1 MLPSLLPF
9 ERLHVT
15 VLVIACYLAVIISTV
30 VVQERLPAAPSRRG
44 KPGLNLDDA
53 WSDLQEL
60 ALVPHPFNSHTN
72 DEVGRYIAGR
82 LQSIQGDND
91 FITLDLEPTTNASW
105 YTPQDSSVTYMESRN
120 IAIKFEG
127 SKYNDSAV
135 LLTAHYDTSSLA
147 PGATDDSIAVA
158 SLLQTADYL
167 ANNQPERTIIILF
180 DNGEEDGR
188 HGSRVFLHHPWFKLV
203 RSFINLEGAG
213 CGGRPNLFRATSP
226 QITRAFASTTHP
238 HGSSLASDAFS
249 LGLIRSATDF
259 SIYQDA
265 GIAGADYA
273 FYMRRQKYHT
283 MEDNIPN
290 LRNRRSL
297 WSMMENLY
305 YVVETIASQPDSQE
319 SDATRFVYF
328 DIFGETMFYMRFDLF
343 IVMNVLLVILGP
355 ILVILLGYSLHKSK
369 KLYLGWRGWGRF
381 PAALAI
387 GILSAAICAGLI
399 LEWNPM
405 VINNAPYW
413 VVASIFCFAS
423 LGLLLPLYL
432 ADWFKPVSIQRAQVL
447 SELLVFWWILA
458 AINLVFMGRNT
469 LSGAYFITFFYA
481 ATLATTIVT
490 LLDMHRLNRKVPI
503 PDIGPEEEQEEA
515 MPSNGRARDVESATE
530 VTPLIPRAEE
540 LLATRKL
547 GDDQLG
553 WIWTLEFILL
563 AVFPA
568 ILMLQILFA
577 LVAALGPTVID
588 GSKPSLVYII
598 ITASV
603 LLTLLPITPF
613 AHKLHPSIFAVLL
626 LLGIATMAYNSLIFP
641 FTPENGFK
649 AVYWQSADLDAG
661 NSTITLLGVRPYLQ
675 RVLKQVGS
683 VDYDSIEWRKSNIS
697 GLAEAQFKG
706 LVPRSVPD
714 EKMSNWVN
722 VTLERSGSSSILL
735 RISGVDTR
743 GCRLEFDGGYN
754 VSQVVVRGQNT
765 AGYVLP
771 ASFPI
776 KTVNLWS
783 RSWSRTWEVEIELAA
798 LGSSE
803 APYNAKVLTGKALC
817 LWSDRAKGKVPALDD
832 LYVRFPTWATMTAWR
847 GGLVEGWKSFSI

>member
-30 VVQERLPAAPSRRG
+30 VVQERLPRAPSRRG
-44 KPGLNLDDA
+44 KPGLNLDEA
-53 WSDLQEL
+53 WSDLQEI
-60 ALVPHPFNSHTN
+60 AQVPHPFNSHTN
-72 DEVGRYIAGR
+72 DEVGLYIAGR
-82 LQSIQGDND
+82 LQNIQGEND
-91 FITLDLEPTTNASW
+91 FITLDLKPTTNASW
-105 YTPQDSSVTYMESRN
+105 YMPQDSSVTYVESRN
-120 IAIKFEG
+120 LAIKFEG
-127 SKYNDSAV
+127 SKYNDSAI
-135 LLTAHYDTSSLA
+135 LLTAHYDTSALA

-180 DNGEEDGR
+180 DNGEENGR
-188 HGSRVFLHHPWFKLV
+188 HV

-213 CGGRPNLFRATSP
+213 CGGRPNLFRASSP

-305 YVVETIASQPDSQE
+305 YVVEVIANQPDSQE

-328 DIFGETMFYMRFDLF
+328 DSESGLSGYFPSLTASNMF
-343 IVMNVLLVILGP
+343 
-355 ILVILLGYSLHKSK
+355 VILLGHSLHKSK

-387 GILSAAICAGLI
+387 GILGGAICAGLI
-399 LEWNPM
+399 TEWNPM
-405 VINNAPYW
+405 
-413 VVASIFCFAS
+413 VASIFCFAA

-432 ADWFKPVSIQRAQVL
+432 ADWWRPVSIQRAQVL
-447 SELLVFWWILA
+447 VELLVFWWVLS
-458 AINLVFMGRNT
+458 AINLVLMGRNA

-490 LLDMHRLNRKVPI
+490 LLDMHRLNRK
-503 PDIGPEEEQEEA
+503 
-515 MPSNGRARDVESATE
+515 SATE

-540 LLATRKL
+540 LLATHRL

-577 LVAALGPTVID
+577 LLAALGPTVTD
-588 GSKPSLVYII
+588 GSKPSMVYII
-598 ITASV
+598 ITGSI

-613 AHKLHPSIFAVLL
+613 AHKLHPSVFAALL
-626 LLGIATMAYNSLIFP
+626 LLGIATTAYSSLEFP
-641 FTPENGFK
+641 FTPENSFK
-649 AVYWQSADLDAG
+649 TLYWQSADLNAG

-683 VDYDSIEWRKSNIS
+683 IDYDKVEWRKANIS
-697 GLAEAQFKG
+697 GLAEAKFTG

-722 VTLERSGSSSILL
+722 VTLERSSPSSVLL

-743 GCRLEFDGGYN
+743 ACRLYFDGGYN

-765 AGYVLP
+765 DGYDLP
-771 ASFPI
+771 SSFPI

-783 RSWSRTWEVEIELAA
+783 RSWSRTWEVDIELAA

-803 APYNAKVLTGKALC
+803 TPSNANVLTGRASC
-817 LWSDRAKGKVPALDD
+817 VWSDRAKGKVPALDD